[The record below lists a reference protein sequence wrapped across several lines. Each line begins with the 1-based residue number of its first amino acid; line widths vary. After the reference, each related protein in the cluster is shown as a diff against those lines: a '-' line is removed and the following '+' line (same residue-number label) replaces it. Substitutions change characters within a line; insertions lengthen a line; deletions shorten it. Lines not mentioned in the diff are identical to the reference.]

1 MGKAV
6 ALPPQIPGHVI
17 ILHTSI
23 YVSVQYA
30 KIGKYV
36 EEMREIER
44 FISKFV
50 FLFKWSIPYKEP
62 TEC

>member
-23 YVSVQYA
+23 YVSVQQCA

-50 FLFKWSIPYKEP
+50 FLFKWSIP
-62 TEC
+62 

>member
-23 YVSVQYA
+23 YVSVQCA

-50 FLFKWSIPYKEP
+50 FLFKWSIP
-62 TEC
+62 